1 MTDNVKA
8 AALAANLQG
17 ESKKQVDDL
26 VKSLFVHRELSN
38 LPKEVAQAKFAQ
50 YPPDQQA
57 DLVKKYGTED
67 TIDKPSRGWFGS
79 AVHYA
84 VSYNPIT
91 LLFKGAIEA
100 SDLMT
105 RTYRAIAIP
114 IVNEGE
120 IGFAWDKAND
130 KGDKVFNE
138 GRIED
143 AKSKY
148 GRDAVDIAMRIE
160 RGEDVSKIFA
170 TATPEQRKYIMLAD
184 PRNKVIPGVED
195 VEKERALFNETIGV
209 VDRAKFSPGR
219 QLANAIL
226 PEALE
231 KNGLAYGLVSGVTD
245 AAYRLFVDPLVAAS
259 KIRSLYVIGKYSLD
273 VVTKGEKVAEYFAN
287 PNASAFWNQYG
298 AALAKYTGLQRSNS
312 KGKDLV
318 EARDALKRLA
328 PEFGPEVI
336 RVFQKADIV
345 DANTAKGF
353 LLNTEEAVNL
363 LKGSVGRK
371 RVILPRLDVQ
381 RKTRIAI
388 VTGANRY
395 INLDKYAPRI
405 IDDIYGQ
412 LSDTDGIIKTLQ
424 EDSIILG
431 EKIKE
436 AKSLKNFVRFPSR
449 VIGARLDKFKS
460 KFAIAPMFKDDVFDV
475 TASDASTQVY
485 RLARLI
491 MTKNDA
497 KMISETFEA
506 VTDIGQRKEMVKGI
520 WGTIA
525 EVRGLNLTEAGQKIV
540 NQTVTKGDSKFSVA
554 NFADDFQDLGV
565 YPSDYNPFMT
575 TPSLVDIDRAAARS
589 GLINQMFGQAN
600 KGWVDKMTGYWSF
613 LTLAGPRYAIRN
625 ASEDLM
631 VHLAIGGSPWGL
643 AKNRYLSTR
652 LNTAMEGA
660 RKTKTWSDNPLGG
673 LLRILNKDEAA
684 KYEAQITAVD
694 DAIVKARDEIKL
706 KREAMK
712 VTTDPAA
719 KAAIAAEIEA
729 LKASVVGGS
738 VGQVRRIMATSLT
751 SGRVNRLRERLGMKP
766 MFEEE
771 AEILA
776 EHIIYGNLDNSV
788 SLVSEGA
795 SNFATG
801 GDFITRS
808 TIFTRTHGVRSEALV
823 INEPKAMKYGIA
835 KDGRKY
841 SPRAV
846 SNQDEAALLT
856 WLMRINYIA
865 NDKLGAIA
873 IANLSDTPE
882 GKAIAIAKIME
893 WMRDNPSF
901 RKEAQ
906 LAAKGIDERQHA
918 ELVYKRAR
926 EVFEKRG
933 TVANADKELNLD
945 LLNKIR
951 IQDDQGNYII
961 SGQLS
966 LDDVSRLDDADIPS
980 NVLGPQLV
988 PISESGNIS
997 ASLVS
1002 KGWTWLGLAN
1012 ARMSRQPM
1020 VFNEIIDIRKQ
1031 MKKSGFEQAYIAS
1044 VVSKVDQANPK
1055 KVAAATERAKRQFAE
1070 IVEERAVSQV
1080 LQYVDNP
1087 LVRTQLA
1094 FGARNFSRF
1103 YRATE
1108 DFYRRMS
1115 RVVTYN
1121 PMAIRKAALTYDGIA
1136 HNGWIQEDDQGE
1148 KYFVYPAIEP
1158 VYAAVRGLMGAVGVP
1173 AEFKTPFPVQ
1183 FGAQVKMLTPSL
1195 NQDSLIPTFSG
1206 PLAGVSVKFL
1216 TNLVDVLGAP
1226 GAADTITQYTMGKY
1240 AVDQPFV
1247 SSFLPAHINR
1257 AYQAMSTDD
1266 RDSQYASAWRK
1277 AVTYLEAAGHGLKYE
1292 EDELGNVI
1300 PPSIQAQEEYRQR
1313 IKNTVLGILGT
1324 RFIYGFFAPA
1334 SPSVQLK
1341 ADMADWIKDNGKAN
1355 FKQAW
1360 NGLLDQYPG
1369 DYDAA
1374 MAKWVELFPNQIPF
1388 TVPESEKKTVAI
1400 IRYAE
1405 EAGVFVEKN
1414 ADLFKQYPQGAAF
1427 LIPHKSGF
1435 SFDAY
1440 KTMKDMGLKYNK
1452 RVDDFLKEVQ
1462 TVADLQTYYSKKN
1475 EYEESLKTK
1484 VTDFE
1489 RSMARD
1495 EFQNWAKVFKA
1506 GHPLI
1511 QEELAEGGKKAIAR
1525 VAAIDDLRNM
1535 LNDPKVTVRGPIQKS
1550 LKEMLDIYDAYKLQR
1565 QALENV
1571 SGTRNLLGF
1580 MKDSAIVRIRELS
1593 KKNENTMSAY
1603 NTLFASLL
1611 GDTNG

>member
-1 MTDNVKA
+1 MTDNLKA
-8 AALAANLQG
+8 AALAANLKG

-38 LPKEVAQAKFAQ
+38 LPKEVATAKFSQ

-67 TIDKPSRGWFGS
+67 TVNKPSRGWLGS
-79 AVHYA
+79 AAHYA
-84 VSYNPIT
+84 VNYNPIT
-91 LLFKGAIEA
+91 LAFKGAIEA
-100 SDLMT
+100 SDAMT
-105 RTYRAIAIP
+105 RAYRAIAIP
-114 IVNEGE
+114 LSQGE

-148 GRDAVDIAMRIE
+148 GSDAVDIAMRIE

-170 TATPEQRKYIMLAD
+170 TATPQQQKYIMLAD
-184 PRNKVIPGVED
+184 PRNKTIPGVQD
-195 VEKERALFNETIGV
+195 IEKERALFNETLGV

-245 AAYRLFVDPLVAAS
+245 AAYRLFADPLVAVS
-259 KIRSLYVIGKYSLD
+259 KIRSLYVVSKYSLD
-273 VVTKGEKVAEYFAN
+273 VVTKGEKVTEYFAN
-287 PNASAFWNQYG
+287 PNASAFWDQYG
-298 AALAKYTGLQRSNS
+298 SALAKYTNLQRSNS
-312 KGKDLV
+312 KGKELV
-318 EARDALKRLA
+318 EARDTLKRLA
-328 PEFGPEVI
+328 PEFGQEVI

-353 LLNTEEAVNL
+353 LLNTEEAANL
-363 LKGSVGRK
+363 MKGAIGRK
-371 RVILPRLDVQ
+371 RVILPRLDAA

-388 VTGANRY
+388 VTGADRF
-395 INLDKYAPRI
+395 INIDKYAPRI
-405 IDDIYGQ
+405 MDDLYGQ
-412 LSDTDGIIKTLQ
+412 LSDTDGIRRTLT
-424 EDSIILG
+424 EDSAIVG
-431 EKIKE
+431 EKIKQS
-436 AKSLKNFVRFPSR
+436 KDLKEFVRLPSR
-449 VIGARLDKFKS
+449 AIGVRLDKFKA
-460 KFAIAPMFKDDVFDV
+460 KFNIAPMFKDDVFDV

-485 RLARLI
+485 RLARLV
-491 MTKNDA
+491 MTKNDS
-497 KMISETFEA
+497 KMIAETFEA
-506 VTDIGQRKEMVKGI
+506 ATDIGQRKEMVKGI

-525 EVRGLNLTEAGQKIV
+525 EARGLNLTEAGQKIV

-600 KGWVDKMTGYWSF
+600 KQWVDNMTGYWSF

-643 AKNRYLSTR
+643 AKSRYLSTR
-652 LNTAMEGA
+652 VNTAMEGA
-660 RKTKTWSDNPLGG
+660 RKTKTWNDNPLGG
-673 LLRILNKDEAA
+673 LLRILNKNEAA

-719 KAAIAAEIEA
+719 KAAIATEIET

-751 SGRVNRLRERLGMKP
+751 SGRVNRLRERMGMKP
-766 MFEEE
+766 MFEDE

-776 EHIIYGNLDNSV
+776 EHLIYGNLDNSV

-808 TIFTRTHGVRSEALV
+808 TVFTRTHGVRSEALT
-823 INEPKAMKYGIA
+823 INEPKAVKYGIA
-835 KDGRKY
+835 KDGRNY
-841 SPRAV
+841 EPR
-846 SNQDEAALLT
+846 SLGNQDEAALLT

-865 NDKLGAIA
+865 NDRLGAVA
-873 IANLSDTPE
+873 IANLDNKE
-882 GKAIAIAKIME
+882 LAIQKIME
-893 WMRDNPSF
+893 WMQANPSF

-906 LAAKGIDERQHA
+906 LAAKGVDERQHA
-918 ELVYKRAR
+918 ELVYARAK

-933 TVANADKELNLD
+933 NAANPDKEINLD

-951 IQDDQGNYII
+951 IQNDQGDYII

-980 NVLGPQLV
+980 YVLGPQLV

-997 ASLVS
+997 ASVVS

-1020 VFNEIIDIRKQ
+1020 VFNEIISIRKQ
-1031 MKKSGFEQAYIAS
+1031 MKKSGFEEAYITS
-1044 VVSKVDQANPK
+1044 VVSKVDQTDPK
-1055 KVAAATERAKRQFAE
+1055 KIAAATERAKRQFAE

-1148 KYFVYPAIEP
+1148 KYFVYPGIEP
-1158 VYAAVRGLMGAVGVP
+1158 IYAAVRGAMTAVGIP
-1173 AEFKTPFPVQ
+1173 ADFKTPFPVQ

-1206 PLAGVSVKFL
+1206 PLAGVSMKVIS
-1216 TNLVDVLGAP
+1216 NLVDVAGAP

-1240 AVDQPFV
+1240 AVDRSFV

-1257 AYQAMSTDD
+1257 LYETMSTDE

-1277 AVTYLEAAGHGLKYE
+1277 AVTYLEAGGHGLKYT

-1300 PPSIQAQEEYRQR
+1300 PPSIQEQEEYRQR

-1324 RFIYGFFAPA
+1324 RFVYGFFAPA

-1374 MAKWVELFPNQIPF
+1374 MAKWVQLFPNQIPF

-1405 EAGVFVEKN
+1405 EAGTFVDEN
-1414 ADLFKQYPQGAAF
+1414 QDLFKKYPQGAAF

-1475 EYEESLKTK
+1475 EYEASLTTK

-1495 EFQNWAKVFKA
+1495 EFQSWAKVFKA
-1506 GHPLI
+1506 GHPLV
-1511 QEELAEGGKKAIAR
+1511 QEELAEGGKKAVAR
-1525 VAAIDDLRNM
+1525 IAAIDDLRNM
-1535 LNDPKVTVRGPIQKS
+1535 INDPKVTVRGPTQKS
-1550 LKEMLDIYDAYKLQR
+1550 LKEMLDVYDSYKMQR

-1571 SGTRNLLGF
+1571 SGTTNLVAF
-1580 MKDSAIVRIRELS
+1580 MKDSAIVKIRELS

>member
-1 MTDNVKA
+1 MADNVKA

-38 LPKEVAQAKFAQ
+38 LPKEVAEAKFAKLPQ
-50 YPPDQQA
+50 DQQA

-67 TIDKPSRGWFGS
+67 IVNKPSRGWFGD
-79 AVHYA
+79 AKHYA
-84 VSYNPIT
+84 ISYNPIT

-105 RTYRAIAIP
+105 RAYRAVAIP
-114 IVNEGE
+114 IVNEGQ

-148 GRDAVDIAMRIE
+148 GQDAVDIAMRIK

-170 TATPEQRKYIMLAD
+170 TATPEQQKYIMLSD
-184 PRNKVIPGVED
+184 PRNTTIPGVPD
-195 VEKERALFNETIGV
+195 IEKARDLFNETLGA

-219 QLANAIL
+219 QIANAIL

-231 KNGLAYGLVSGVTD
+231 KNGLAYGLTSGVVD
-245 AAYRLFVDPLVAAS
+245 AAYRLFADPLVFAS
-259 KIRSLYVIGKYSLD
+259 KLRSLYVIGKYSLD
-273 VVTKGEKVAEYFAN
+273 VVAKGEKVAEYFAK
-287 PNASAFWNQYG
+287 PAATAFWDQYG

-312 KGKDLV
+312 TGKELV
-318 EARDALKRLA
+318 QARDDLKRLA
-328 PEFGPEVI
+328 PEFGQEVI

-363 LKGSVGRK
+363 LKGSIGRK
-371 RVILPRLDVQ
+371 RVILPRLDAA

-388 VTGANRY
+388 VTGADRF
-395 INLDKYAPRI
+395 INIDKFAPRI
-405 IDDIYGQ
+405 MDDLYGQ
-412 LSDTDGIIKTLQ
+412 LSDTDGIRKTLT
-424 EDSIILG
+424 EDATLLG
-431 EKIKE
+431 EKIKASKDIKE
-436 AKSLKNFVRFPSR
+436 FIRLPSR
-449 VIGARLDKFKS
+449 AIGTRLDKFKS

-475 TASDASTQVY
+475 TAADASTQVF

-506 VTDIGQRKEMVKGI
+506 ATDIGQRKEMVKGI

-525 EVRGLNLTEAGQKIV
+525 EARGLNLTEAGQKIV
-540 NQTVTKGDSKFSVA
+540 RQTVTKGDSKFSVA

-575 TPSLVDIDRAAARS
+575 TPSLVDIDRAATRS
-589 GLINQMFGQAN
+589 GLITWMFGQAN
-600 KGWVDKMTGYWSF
+600 KSWVDTMTGYWSF

-643 AKNRYLSTR
+643 AKNRFLSTR

-660 RKTKTWSDNPLGG
+660 RKTGTWNDNPLGG

-694 DAIVKARDEIKL
+694 DVIVKARDEIKL
-706 KREAMK
+706 KKEAMK
-712 VTTDPAA
+712 ITTDPAA
-719 KAAIAAEIEA
+719 KAAIAAEIET

-751 SGRVNRLRERLGMKP
+751 SGRVNRLRARMGMKP
-766 MFEEE
+766 MFEDE

-776 EHIIYGNLDNSV
+776 EHLIYGNLDNSL

-823 INEPKAMKYGIA
+823 ISEPKAAKYGIA
-835 KDGRKY
+835 REGRNY
-841 SPRAV
+841 ELRAI

-865 NDKLGAIA
+865 NDRLGAIA
-873 IANLSDTPE
+873 IANLDDKE
-882 GKAIAIAKIME
+882 LAIAKIME
-893 WMRDNPSF
+893 WMQSNPAF

-918 ELVYKRAR
+918 ELAYNRAK

-933 TVANADKELNLD
+933 TAAGGDKEINLD

-951 IQDDQGNYII
+951 IQNDQGDYII

-966 LDDVSRLDDADIPS
+966 LDDVSRLDNADIPI

-988 PISESGNIS
+988 PISESGNIA
-997 ASLVS
+997 ASLVT

-1031 MKKSGFEQAYIAS
+1031 MKKSGFEEAYIAS
-1044 VVSKVDQANPK
+1044 VVSKVDQADPK
-1055 KVAAATERAKRQFAE
+1055 KIAIATERAKRQFAE

-1121 PMAIRKAALTYDGIA
+1121 PMAIRKAALTYDGIS
-1136 HNGWIQEDDQGE
+1136 HNGFIQEDDQGE

-1158 VYAAVRGLMGAVGVP
+1158 IYAAVRGAMVAVGIP

-1206 PLAGVSVKFL
+1206 PLAGISVKVL
-1216 TNLVDVLGAP
+1216 TNLVDVFGAP
-1226 GAADTITQYTMGKY
+1226 GAADNITQFTMGKY
-1240 AVDQPFV
+1240 AVDRPFL

-1257 AYQAMSTDD
+1257 AYEMMSTDD

-1277 AVTYLEAAGHGLKYE
+1277 AVTYLEAGGHGLKYE
-1292 EDELGNVI
+1292 EDEFGNVI
-1300 PPSIQAQEEYRQR
+1300 PPSIQDQEEYRQR

-1324 RFIYGFFAPA
+1324 RFVYGFFAPA
-1334 SPSVQLK
+1334 SPTVQLK
-1341 ADMADWIKDNGKAN
+1341 ADMAGWIKDNGKAN

-1374 MAKWVELFPNQIPF
+1374 MAKWVQLFPNQIPF
-1388 TVPESEKKTVAI
+1388 TVPESEKKTVAVI
-1400 IRYAE
+1400 KYAE
-1405 EAGVFVEKN
+1405 EAGTFVEEN
-1414 ADLFKQYPQGAAF
+1414 ADLFKRYPQGAAF

-1462 TVADLQTYYSKKN
+1462 TAADLQTYYSKKN
-1475 EYEESLKTK
+1475 EYEVSLTTK

-1495 EFQNWAKVFKA
+1495 EFQSWAKVFKA
-1506 GHPLI
+1506 GRPLL

-1525 VAAIDDLRNM
+1525 ITAIDDLRKM
-1535 LNDPKVTVRGPIQKS
+1535 INDKTVKVRGPVQQS
-1550 LKEMLDIYDAYKLQR
+1550 LKEMLDIYDSYKLQR

-1571 SGTRNLLGF
+1571 SGTTNLVAF

>member
-1 MTDNVKA
+1 MTDNLKA

-17 ESKKQVDDL
+17 QSKKQVDDL
-26 VKSLFVHRELSN
+26 VKSLFAHRELSN
-38 LPKEVAQAKFAQ
+38 LPKEVAAAQFAKKPA
-50 YPPDQQA
+50 DQQE
-57 DLVKKYGTED
+57 DMINKFGTQDSTE
-67 TIDKPSRGWFGS
+67 KPSRGWFGS

-84 VSYNPIT
+84 TSYNPIT
-91 LLFKGAIEA
+91 LAFKGAIEL
-100 SDLMT
+100 SDLAT
-105 RTYRAIAIP
+105 RTYRAVAIP
-114 IVNEGE
+114 LSEGE
-120 IGFAWDKAND
+120 VGFAWDKAND
-130 KGDKVFNE
+130 KGDKIFNE
-138 GRIED
+138 GRID
-143 AKSKY
+143 KAKAQY
-148 GRDAVDIAMRIE
+148 GLAAVDIAMRIKG
-160 RGEDVSKIFA
+160 GEDVSKIFA
-170 TATPEQRKYIMLAD
+170 TATPEQQKYIMLSD
-184 PRNKVIPGVED
+184 PRNTVIPGVQNI
-195 VEKERALFNETIGV
+195 EKERDLFNETLGV

-231 KNGLAYGLVSGVTD
+231 KNGLAYGLVSGTAD
-245 AAYRLFVDPLVAAS
+245 AAFRLTADPLVVAS
-259 KIRSLYVIGKYSLD
+259 KLRSLYVVSKYSLD
-273 VVTKGEKVAEYFAN
+273 VITEGKKVTEYFAN
-287 PNASAFWNQYG
+287 PNATAFWNQYG
-298 AALAKYTGLQRSNS
+298 TALAKYTGLQKSNS

-318 EARDALKRLA
+318 EARDALKTLA
-328 PEFGPEVI
+328 PEFGQEVI
-336 RVFQKADIV
+336 RVFQKAEIV
-345 DANTAKGF
+345 DANTAKAF

-371 RVILPRLDVQ
+371 RIILPRLDAA

-388 VTGANRY
+388 VTGADRF
-395 INLDKYAPRI
+395 INIDKFAPRI
-405 IDDIYGQ
+405 IDDLYGQ
-412 LSDTDGIIKTLQ
+412 LSDTDGIRKTLQ
-424 EDSIILG
+424 EDATILG
-431 EKIKE
+431 EKIKQSKDIKE
-436 AKSLKNFVRFPSR
+436 FVRFPSR
-449 VIGARLDKFKS
+449 AIGARLDKFKS
-460 KFAIAPMFKDDVFDV
+460 KFNIAPMFKDDVFDV
-475 TASDASTQVY
+475 TAADASTQVY
-485 RLARLI
+485 RLARLV
-491 MTKNDA
+491 MTKYDA
-497 KMISETFEA
+497 RMISETFEA
-506 VTDIGQRKEMVKGI
+506 ADDIGQRKEMVKGI

-525 EVRGLNLTEAGQKIV
+525 EARGLNLTEAGQKIV
-540 NQTVTKGDSKFSVA
+540 NQTVTKGDAKFSVA
-554 NFADDFQDLGV
+554 NFADDFQDLGAL
-565 YPSDYNPFMT
+565 PSDYNPFMT

-589 GLINQMFGQAN
+589 GLINKMFGQAN
-600 KGWVDKMTGYWSF
+600 KQWVDNMTGYWSF

-631 VHLAIGGSPWGL
+631 VHLAVGGSPWGL
-643 AKNRYLSTR
+643 AKSRYLSTR
-652 LNTAMEGA
+652 VNTALEGA
-660 RKTKTWSDNPLGG
+660 RKTSTWSDNPLGG
-673 LLRILNKDEAA
+673 LLRILNKKEAS
-684 KYEAQITAVD
+684 KFESQITAVD

-712 VTTDPAA
+712 IATDPAA
-719 KAAIAAEIEA
+719 KASIAAEIET
-729 LKASVVGGS
+729 LKASIVGGS

-751 SGRVNRLRERLGMKP
+751 SGRVNRLRERMGMRP
-766 MFEEE
+766 MFEDE

-776 EHIIYGNLDNSV
+776 EHIIYGNLDNSM

-823 INEPKAMKYGIA
+823 INEPKAAKYGIA
-835 KDGRKY
+835 KEGRNY
-841 SPRAV
+841 EARSLG
-846 SNQDEAALLT
+846 NQDEAALLT

-865 NDKLGAIA
+865 NDRLGAVA
-873 IANLSDTPE
+873 IANLDNKE
-882 GKAIAIAKIME
+882 LAIAKIIE
-893 WMRDNPSF
+893 WMQNNPSF

-918 ELVYKRAR
+918 EIVYNRAK

-933 TVANADKELNLD
+933 TAAGGDKEINLD
-945 LLNKIR
+945 LLNKVR
-951 IQDDQGNYII
+951 TQNDQGDNII

-966 LDDVSRLDDADIPS
+966 LDDVSKLDDADIPAY
-980 NVLGPQLV
+980 VLGPQLV

-1012 ARMSRQPM
+1012 SRMSRQPM
-1020 VFNEIIDIRKQ
+1020 VFNEIISIRKQ
-1031 MKKSGFEQAYIAS
+1031 MKKSGFEDAYIKS
-1044 VVSKVDQANPK
+1044 VVSKVDQDNPK
-1055 KVAAATERAKRQFAE
+1055 KIATATERAKRQLAE
-1070 IVEERAVSQV
+1070 IVEERAVSQT

-1148 KYFVYPAIEP
+1148 KYFVYPGIEP
-1158 VYAAVRGLMGAVGVP
+1158 IYAAVRGAMTAVGIP
-1173 AEFKTPFPVQ
+1173 ADFKTPFPVQ

-1206 PLAGVSVKFL
+1206 PLAGISMKVIS
-1216 TNLVDVLGAP
+1216 NLVDVAGAP
-1226 GAADTITQYTMGKY
+1226 GAADTITQLSMGKY
-1240 AVDQPFV
+1240 AVDRSFV
-1247 SSFLPAHINR
+1247 SAFLPAHINR
-1257 AYQAMSTDD
+1257 LYETMSTDE

-1277 AVTYLEAAGHGLKYE
+1277 AVTYLEAGGHGLKEKY
-1292 EDELGNVI
+1292 DETGNLI
-1300 PPSIQAQEEYRQR
+1300 PPSIQEQEEYRQR

-1324 RFIYGFFAPA
+1324 RFVYGFFAPA

-1341 ADMADWIKDNGKAN
+1341 ADMASWIKDNGKAN

-1374 MAKWVELFPNQIPF
+1374 MAKWVQLFPNQIPF
-1388 TVPESEKKTVAI
+1388 TIPESEKKTVAVI
-1400 IRYAE
+1400 KYAE
-1405 EAGVFVEKN
+1405 ESGTFVEEN
-1414 ADLFKQYPQGAAF
+1414 ADLFKRYPQGAAF

-1452 RVDDFLKEVQ
+1452 RVDDYLKEVQ
-1462 TVADLQTYYSKKN
+1462 TAADLQTYYSKKN
-1475 EYEESLKTK
+1475 EYEVSLTTK

-1495 EFQNWAKVFKA
+1495 EFQSWAKVFKA
-1506 GHPLI
+1506 GRPLV

-1525 VAAIDDLRNM
+1525 IAAIDDLRKM
-1535 LNDPKVTVRGPIQKS
+1535 LNDKTVTVRGPVQKT
-1550 LKEMLDIYDAYKLQR
+1550 LKEMLDVYDSYKMQR

-1571 SGTRNLLGF
+1571 SGTTNLVGF
-1580 MKDSAIVRIRELS
+1580 MKDSAIVKIRELS

-1611 GDTNG
+1611 GDPNG

>member
-1 MTDNVKA
+1 
-8 AALAANLQG
+8 
-17 ESKKQVDDL
+17 
-26 VKSLFVHRELSN
+26 LSN

-57 DLVKKYGTED
+57 DLVKKYGTQDNVE
-67 TIDKPSRGWFGS
+67 KPSRGWLGS
-79 AVHYA
+79 AAHYA
-84 VSYNPIT
+84 VNYNPVT

-105 RTYRAIAIP
+105 RAYRAVAIP
-114 IVNEGE
+114 LVNEGQ

-143 AKSKY
+143 AKAKY
-148 GRDAVDIAMRIE
+148 GIDAVDIAMRIK

-170 TATPEQRKYIMLAD
+170 TATPEQQKYIMLAD
-184 PRNKVIPGVED
+184 PRNKTVPGVQD
-195 VEKERALFNETIGV
+195 IEKERGLFNETLGV

-231 KNGLAYGLVSGVTD
+231 KNGLAYGLTSGVVD
-245 AAYRLFVDPLVAAS
+245 AAYRLFADPLVAAS

-273 VVTKGEKVAEYFAN
+273 VVAKGEKVVDYFAK
-287 PNASAFWNQYG
+287 PSATEFWDQYG
-298 AALAKYTGLQRSNS
+298 SALARYTNLQRSNS
-312 KGKDLV
+312 KGKELV
-318 EARDALKRLA
+318 EARDTLKRLA
-328 PEFGPEVI
+328 PEFGQEVI

-363 LKGSVGRK
+363 MKGAIGRK
-371 RVILPRLDVQ
+371 RVILPRLDAA

-388 VTGANRY
+388 VTGADRY
-395 INLDKYAPRI
+395 INIDKFAPRI
-405 IDDIYGQ
+405 MDDLYGQ
-412 LSDTDGIIKTLQ
+412 LSDTDGIRRTLT
-424 EDSIILG
+424 EDSAIIG
-431 EKIKE
+431 EKIKQ
-436 AKSLKNFVRFPSR
+436 SRDLKEFVRLPSR
-449 VIGARLDKFKS
+449 AIGARLDKFKA
-460 KFAIAPMFKDDVFDV
+460 KFNIAPMFKDDVFDV

-485 RLARLI
+485 RLARLV
-491 MTKNDA
+491 MTKNDS

-506 VTDIGQRKEMVKGI
+506 ATDIGQRKEMVKGI

-525 EVRGLNLTEAGQKIV
+525 EARGLNLTEAGQKIV
-540 NQTVTKGDSKFSVA
+540 NQTVTKGDAKFSVA

-600 KGWVDKMTGYWSF
+600 KSWVDNMTGYWSF
-613 LTLAGPRYAIRN
+613 LTLAGPRYALRN

-660 RKTKTWSDNPLGG
+660 RKTKTWNDNPLGG
-673 LLRILNKDEAA
+673 LLRILNKKEAA
-684 KYEAQITAVD
+684 KYESQITAVD
-694 DAIVKARDEIKL
+694 DVIIKARDEIKL

-719 KAAIAAEIEA
+719 KAAIAAEIET

-751 SGRVNRLRERLGMKP
+751 SGRVNRLRERMGMKP
-766 MFEEE
+766 MFEDE

-776 EHIIYGNLDNSV
+776 EHLIYGNLDNSL

-823 INEPKAMKYGIA
+823 INEPKAAKYGIA

-841 SPRAV
+841 EARSLGT
-846 SNQDEAALLT
+846 QDEAALLT

-865 NDKLGAIA
+865 NDKLGAVA
-873 IANLSDTPE
+873 VANLDNKE
-882 GKAIAIAKIME
+882 LAIAKIMQ
-893 WMRDNPSF
+893 WMQDNPGF

-906 LAAKGIDERQHA
+906 LAAKGQDERQHA
-918 ELVYKRAR
+918 ELAYKRAK

-933 TVANADKELNLD
+933 TTPGGEKEINLD

-951 IQDDQGNYII
+951 TQNDQGDNII

-966 LDDVSRLDDADIPS
+966 LDDVSRLDDADIPAY
-980 NVLGPQLV
+980 VLGPQLV
-988 PISESGNIS
+988 PLSESGNVT

-1020 VFNEIIDIRKQ
+1020 VFNEIISIRKQ
-1031 MKKSGFEQAYIAS
+1031 MKKSGFEEAYINS
-1044 VVSKVDQANPK
+1044 VVSKVDQTNPK
-1055 KVAAATERAKRQFAE
+1055 KIAAATERAKRQFAE

-1115 RVVTYN
+1115 RVVKYN

-1148 KYFVYPAIEP
+1148 KYFVYPGIEP
-1158 VYAAVRGLMGAVGVP
+1158 IYAAVRGAMTAVGIP
-1173 AEFKTPFPVQ
+1173 ADFKTPFPVQ

-1195 NQDSLIPTFSG
+1195 NQDTLIPTFSG
-1206 PLAGVSVKFL
+1206 PLAGVSMKVIS
-1216 TNLVDVLGAP
+1216 NLVDVAGAP

-1240 AVDQPFV
+1240 AVDRSFV
-1247 SSFLPAHINR
+1247 SAFLPAHINR
-1257 AYQAMSTDD
+1257 LYETMSTDE

-1277 AVTYLEAAGHGLKYE
+1277 AVTYLEAGGHGLKYA
-1292 EDELGNVI
+1292 EDEFGNVI
-1300 PPSIQAQEEYRQR
+1300 PPSIQEQEEYRQR

-1324 RFIYGFFAPA
+1324 RFVYGFFAPA
-1334 SPSVQLK
+1334 SPSIQLK

-1374 MAKWVELFPNQIPF
+1374 MAKWVQLFPNQIPF

-1405 EAGVFVEKN
+1405 ESGAFVEEN
-1414 ADLFKQYPQGAAF
+1414 ADLFKKYPQGAAF

-1475 EYEESLKTK
+1475 EYEASLTTK

-1495 EFQNWAKVFKA
+1495 EFQSWAKVFKA
-1506 GHPLI
+1506 GRPLV
-1511 QEELAEGGKKAIAR
+1511 QEELAEGGKKAVAR
-1525 VAAIDDLRNM
+1525 IAAIDDLRNM
-1535 LNDPKVTVRGPIQKS
+1535 INDPKVTVRGPTQKS
-1550 LKEMLDIYDAYKLQR
+1550 LKEMLDVYDSYKMQK

-1571 SGTRNLLGF
+1571 SGTTNLVAF
-1580 MKDSAIVRIRELS
+1580 MKDSAIVKIRELS

>member
-1 MTDNVKA
+1 MTDNLKA

-17 ESKKQVDDL
+17 ESKKQVDNL

-57 DLVKKYGTED
+57 DLVKKYGTQDNVE
-67 TIDKPSRGWFGS
+67 KPSRGWLGS
-79 AVHYA
+79 AAHYA
-84 VSYNPIT
+84 VNYNPVT

-105 RTYRAIAIP
+105 RAYRAVAIP
-114 IVNEGE
+114 IVNEGQ

-143 AKSKY
+143 AKAKY
-148 GRDAVDIAMRIE
+148 GIDAVDIAMRIK

-170 TATPEQRKYIMLAD
+170 TATPEQQKYIMLAD
-184 PRNKVIPGVED
+184 PRNKTVPGVKD
-195 VEKERALFNETIGV
+195 IEKERGLFNETLGV

-231 KNGLAYGLVSGVTD
+231 KNGLAYGLTSGVVD
-245 AAYRLFVDPLVAAS
+245 AAYRLFADPLVAAS

-273 VVTKGEKVAEYFAN
+273 VVAKGEKVVDYFAK
-287 PNASAFWNQYG
+287 PSATAFWDQYG
-298 AALAKYTGLQRSNS
+298 SALARYTNLQRSNS
-312 KGKDLV
+312 KGKELV
-318 EARDALKRLA
+318 EARDTLKRLA
-328 PEFGPEVI
+328 PEFGQEVI

-363 LKGSVGRK
+363 MKGAIGRK
-371 RVILPRLDVQ
+371 RVILPRLDAA

-388 VTGANRY
+388 VTGADRY
-395 INLDKYAPRI
+395 INIDKFAPRI
-405 IDDIYGQ
+405 IDDLYGQ
-412 LSDTDGIIKTLQ
+412 LSDTDGIRRTLT
-424 EDSIILG
+424 EDSAIIG
-431 EKIKE
+431 EKIKQ
-436 AKSLKNFVRFPSR
+436 SRDLKEFVRLPSR
-449 VIGARLDKFKS
+449 AIGARLDKFKA
-460 KFAIAPMFKDDVFDV
+460 KFNIAPMFKDDVFDV

-485 RLARLI
+485 RLARLV
-491 MTKNDA
+491 MTKNDS

-506 VTDIGQRKEMVKGI
+506 ATDIGQRKEMVKGI

-525 EVRGLNLTEAGQKIV
+525 EARGLNLTEAGQKIV
-540 NQTVTKGDSKFSVA
+540 NQTVTKGDAKFSVA

-600 KGWVDKMTGYWSF
+600 KSWVDNMTGYWSF
-613 LTLAGPRYAIRN
+613 LTLAGPRYALRN

-673 LLRILNKDEAA
+673 LLRILNKKEAA

-694 DAIVKARDEIKL
+694 DAIIKARDEIKL

-719 KAAIAAEIEA
+719 KAAIAAEIET

-751 SGRVNRLRERLGMKP
+751 SGRVNRLRERMGMKP
-766 MFEEE
+766 MFEDE

-776 EHIIYGNLDNSV
+776 EHLIYGNLDNSL

-823 INEPKAMKYGIA
+823 INEPKAAKYGIA

-841 SPRAV
+841 EARSLGT
-846 SNQDEAALLT
+846 QDEAALLT

-865 NDKLGAIA
+865 NDKLGAVA
-873 IANLSDTPE
+873 VANLDNKE
-882 GKAIAIAKIME
+882 LAIAKIMQ
-893 WMRDNPSF
+893 WMQDNPGF

-906 LAAKGIDERQHA
+906 LAAKGQDERQHA
-918 ELVYKRAR
+918 ELAYKRAK

-933 TVANADKELNLD
+933 TTPGGEKEINLD

-951 IQDDQGNYII
+951 TQNDQGDNII

-980 NVLGPQLV
+980 YVLGPQLV
-988 PISESGNIS
+988 PLSESGNVT

-1020 VFNEIIDIRKQ
+1020 VFNEIISIRKQ
-1031 MKKSGFEQAYIAS
+1031 MKKSGFEEAYINS
-1044 VVSKVDQANPK
+1044 VVSKVDQTSPK
-1055 KVAAATERAKRQFAE
+1055 KIAAATERAKRQFAE

-1115 RVVTYN
+1115 RVVKYN

-1148 KYFVYPAIEP
+1148 KYFVYPGIEP
-1158 VYAAVRGLMGAVGVP
+1158 IYAAVRGAMIAVGIP
-1173 AEFKTPFPVQ
+1173 ADFKTPFPVQ

-1195 NQDSLIPTFSG
+1195 NQDTLIPTFSG
-1206 PLAGVSVKFL
+1206 PLAGVSMKVIS
-1216 TNLVDVLGAP
+1216 NLVDVAGAP

-1240 AVDQPFV
+1240 AVDRSFV
-1247 SSFLPAHINR
+1247 SAFLPAHINR
-1257 AYQAMSTDD
+1257 LYETMSTDE

-1277 AVTYLEAAGHGLKYE
+1277 AVTYLEAGGHGLKYT
-1292 EDELGNVI
+1292 EDEFGNVI
-1300 PPSIQAQEEYRQR
+1300 PPSIQEQEEYRQR

-1324 RFIYGFFAPA
+1324 RFVYGFFAPA

-1374 MAKWVELFPNQIPF
+1374 MAKWVQLFPNQIPF

-1405 EAGVFVEKN
+1405 ESGAFVEEN
-1414 ADLFKQYPQGAAF
+1414 ADLFKKYPQGAAF

-1475 EYEESLKTK
+1475 EYEASLTTK

-1495 EFQNWAKVFKA
+1495 EFQSWAKVFKA
-1506 GHPLI
+1506 GRPLV
-1511 QEELAEGGKKAIAR
+1511 QEELAEGGKKAVAR
-1525 VAAIDDLRNM
+1525 IAAIDDLRNM
-1535 LNDPKVTVRGPIQKS
+1535 INDPKVTVRGPTQKS
-1550 LKEMLDIYDAYKLQR
+1550 LKEMLDVYDSYKMQK

-1571 SGTRNLLGF
+1571 SGTTNLVAF
-1580 MKDSAIVRIRELS
+1580 MKDSAIVKIRELS

>member
-1 MTDNVKA
+1 MTDNLKA

-17 ESKKQVDDL
+17 QSKKQVDDL
-26 VKSLFVHRELSN
+26 VKSLFAHRELSN
-38 LPKEVAQAKFAQ
+38 LPKEVAAAQFAKKPA
-50 YPPDQQA
+50 DQQE
-57 DLVKKYGTED
+57 DMINKFGTQDPTE
-67 TIDKPSRGWFGS
+67 KPSRGWFGS

-84 VSYNPIT
+84 TSYNPIT
-91 LLFKGAIEA
+91 LAFKGAIEL
-100 SDLMT
+100 SDLAT
-105 RTYRAIAIP
+105 RTYRAVAIP
-114 IVNEGE
+114 LSEGE
-120 IGFAWDKAND
+120 VGFAWDKAND
-130 KGDKVFNE
+130 KGDKIFNE
-138 GRIED
+138 GRIEK

-148 GRDAVDIAMRIE
+148 GLAAVDIAMRIKG
-160 RGEDVSKIFA
+160 GEDVSKIFA
-170 TATPEQRKYIMLAD
+170 TATPEQQKYIMLSD
-184 PRNKVIPGVED
+184 PRNKVIPGVQNI
-195 VEKERALFNETIGV
+195 EKERELFNDTLSE

-231 KNGLAYGLVSGVTD
+231 KNGLAYGLVSGTTD
-245 AAYRLFVDPLVAAS
+245 AAFRLTADPLVVAS
-259 KIRSLYVIGKYSLD
+259 KLRSLYVVRKYSLD
-273 VVTKGEKVAEYFAN
+273 VITEGKKVTEYFAN
-287 PNASAFWNQYG
+287 PNATAFWDQYG
-298 AALAKYTGLQRSNS
+298 TALAKYTGLQKSNS

-318 EARDALKRLA
+318 EARDTLKRLA
-328 PEFGPEVI
+328 PEFGQEVI
-336 RVFQKADIV
+336 RVFQKAEIV
-345 DANTAKGF
+345 DANTAKAF
-353 LLNTEEAVNL
+353 LLNTEEAVGL

-371 RVILPRLDVQ
+371 RIILPRLDAQ

-388 VTGANRY
+388 VTGADRFFNM
-395 INLDKYAPRI
+395 DKLAPRI
-405 IDDIYGQ
+405 MDDLYGQ
-412 LSDTDGIIKTLQ
+412 LSDTDGIRKTLT
-424 EDSIILG
+424 EDATILG
-431 EKIKE
+431 EKVKQSKDIKE
-436 AKSLKNFVRFPSR
+436 FVRFPSR
-449 VIGARLDKFKS
+449 AIGARLDKFKA
-460 KFAIAPMFKDDVFDV
+460 KFNIAPMFKDDVFDV

-485 RLARLI
+485 RLARLV
-491 MTKNDA
+491 MTKYDA

-506 VTDIGQRKEMVKGI
+506 ATDIGQRKEMVKGI

-525 EVRGLNLTEAGQKIV
+525 EARGLNLTEAGQKIV

-600 KGWVDKMTGYWSF
+600 KQWVDNMTGYWSF

-643 AKNRYLSTR
+643 AKSRYLSTR
-652 LNTAMEGA
+652 VNTALEGA
-660 RKTKTWSDNPLGG
+660 RKTGTWSDNPLGG
-673 LLRILNKDEAA
+673 LLRILNKNEAA
-684 KYEAQITAVD
+684 KFESQIKAVD

-712 VTTDPAA
+712 ITTDPAA
-719 KAAIAAEIEA
+719 KASIAAEIET
-729 LKASVVGGS
+729 LKASVVGGA
-738 VGQVRRIMATSLT
+738 VGQTRRIMATSLT
-751 SGRVNRLRERLGMKP
+751 SGRVNRLRERMGMKP
-766 MFEEE
+766 MFEDE

-776 EHIIYGNLDNSV
+776 EHIIYGNLDNSM

-823 INEPKAMKYGIA
+823 INEPKAAKYGIA

-841 SPRAV
+841 EPRAV

-865 NDKLGAIA
+865 NDRLGAIA
-873 IANLSDTPE
+873 IANLDNKE
-882 GKAIAIAKIME
+882 LAIAKIME
-893 WMRDNPSF
+893 WMQNNPSF

-906 LAAKGIDERQHA
+906 LAAKGFDERQHA
-918 ELVYKRAR
+918 ELAYKRAK

-933 TVANADKELNLD
+933 ITAGGDKEINLD
-945 LLNKIR
+945 LLNKVR
-951 IQDDQGNYII
+951 TQNDQGDNVI

-966 LDDVSRLDDADIPS
+966 LDDVSKLDDADIPS

-997 ASLVS
+997 ASVVS

-1020 VFNEIIDIRKQ
+1020 VFNEIISIRKQ
-1031 MKKSGFEQAYIAS
+1031 MKKSGFEDAYIKS
-1044 VVSKVDQANPK
+1044 VVSKVDQDNPK
-1055 KVAAATERAKRQFAE
+1055 KIATATERAKRQLAE
-1070 IVEERAVSQV
+1070 IVEERAVSQT

-1115 RVVTYN
+1115 RVVIYN

-1148 KYFVYPAIEP
+1148 KYFVYPGIEP
-1158 VYAAVRGLMGAVGVP
+1158 IYAAVRGAMIAVGIP
-1173 AEFKTPFPVQ
+1173 ADFKTPFPVQ

-1206 PLAGVSVKFL
+1206 PLAGVSMKVIS
-1216 TNLVDVLGAP
+1216 NLVDVAGAP
-1226 GAADTITQYTMGKY
+1226 GAADTITQFTMGKY
-1240 AVDQPFV
+1240 AVDRSFV
-1247 SSFLPAHINR
+1247 SAFLPAHINR
-1257 AYQAMSTDD
+1257 LYETMSTDD

-1277 AVTYLEAAGHGLKYE
+1277 AVTYLEAGGHGLKQNY
-1292 EDELGNVI
+1292 DETGNLI
-1300 PPSIQAQEEYRQR
+1300 PPSIQEQEEYRQR
-1313 IKNTVLGILGT
+1313 VKNTVLGILGT

-1341 ADMADWIKDNGKAN
+1341 ADMASWIKDNGKAN

-1374 MAKWVELFPNQIPF
+1374 MTKWVQLFPNQIPF
-1388 TVPESEKKTVAI
+1388 TIPESEKKTVAVI
-1400 IRYAE
+1400 KYAE
-1405 EAGVFVEKN
+1405 ESGTFVEEN
-1414 ADLFKQYPQGAAF
+1414 ADLFKRYPQGAAF

-1452 RVDDFLKEVQ
+1452 RVDDYLKEVQ
-1462 TVADLQTYYSKKN
+1462 TAADLQTYYSKKN
-1475 EYEESLKTK
+1475 EYEVSLTTK

-1495 EFQNWAKVFKA
+1495 EFQSWAKVFKA
-1506 GHPLI
+1506 GRPLV
-1511 QEELAEGGKKAIAR
+1511 QEELAEGGKKAVAR
-1525 VAAIDDLRNM
+1525 IAAIDDLRKM
-1535 LNDPKVTVRGPIQKS
+1535 LNDKTVTTRSSVQSS
-1550 LKEMLDIYDAYKLQR
+1550 LKEMLDTYDSYKMQR
-1565 QALENV
+1565 TALDNV
-1571 SGTRNLLGF
+1571 PGTTNLVAF
-1580 MKDSAIVRIRELS
+1580 MKDSAIVKIRELS

-1611 GDTNG
+1611 GDPNG

>member
-1 MTDNVKA
+1 MTDNLKA

-17 ESKKQVDDL
+17 ESKKQVDNL

-57 DLVKKYGTED
+57 DLVKKYGTQDNVE
-67 TIDKPSRGWFGS
+67 KPSRGWLGS
-79 AVHYA
+79 AAHYA
-84 VSYNPIT
+84 VNYNPVT

-105 RTYRAIAIP
+105 RAYRAVAIP
-114 IVNEGE
+114 IVNEGQ

-143 AKSKY
+143 AKAKY
-148 GRDAVDIAMRIE
+148 GIDAVDIAMRIK

-170 TATPEQRKYIMLAD
+170 TATPEQQKYIMLAD
-184 PRNKVIPGVED
+184 PRNKTVPGVQD
-195 VEKERALFNETIGV
+195 IEKERGLFNETLGV

-231 KNGLAYGLVSGVTD
+231 KNGLAYGLTSGVVD
-245 AAYRLFVDPLVAAS
+245 AAYRLFADPLVAAS

-273 VVTKGEKVAEYFAN
+273 VVAKGEKVVDYFAK
-287 PNASAFWNQYG
+287 PSATAFWDQYG
-298 AALAKYTGLQRSNS
+298 SALARYTNLQRSNS
-312 KGKDLV
+312 KGKELV
-318 EARDALKRLA
+318 EARDTLKRLA
-328 PEFGPEVI
+328 PEFGQEVI

-363 LKGSVGRK
+363 MKGAIGRK
-371 RVILPRLDVQ
+371 RVILPRLDAA

-388 VTGANRY
+388 VTGADRY
-395 INLDKYAPRI
+395 INIDKFAPRI
-405 IDDIYGQ
+405 MDDLYGQ
-412 LSDTDGIIKTLQ
+412 LSDTDGIRRTLT
-424 EDSIILG
+424 EDSAIIG
-431 EKIKE
+431 EKIKQS
-436 AKSLKNFVRFPSR
+436 KDLKEFVRLPSR
-449 VIGARLDKFKS
+449 AIGVRLDKFKA
-460 KFAIAPMFKDDVFDV
+460 KFNIAPMFKDDVFDV

-485 RLARLI
+485 RLARLV
-491 MTKNDA
+491 MTKNDS
-497 KMISETFEA
+497 KMIAETFEA
-506 VTDIGQRKEMVKGI
+506 ATDIGQRKEMVKGI

-525 EVRGLNLTEAGQKIV
+525 EARGLNLTEAGQKIV
-540 NQTVTKGDSKFSVA
+540 NQTVTKGDAKFSVA

-600 KGWVDKMTGYWSF
+600 KSWVDNMTGYWSF
-613 LTLAGPRYAIRN
+613 LTLAGPRYALRN

-660 RKTKTWSDNPLGG
+660 RKTKTWNDNPLGG
-673 LLRILNKDEAA
+673 LLRILNKKEAA
-684 KYEAQITAVD
+684 KYESQITAVD
-694 DAIVKARDEIKL
+694 DVIIKARDEIKL

-719 KAAIAAEIEA
+719 KAAIAAEIET

-751 SGRVNRLRERLGMKP
+751 SGRVNRLRERMGMKP
-766 MFEEE
+766 MFEDE

-776 EHIIYGNLDNSV
+776 EHLIYGNLDNSL

-823 INEPKAMKYGIA
+823 INEPKAAKYGIA

-841 SPRAV
+841 EARSLGT
-846 SNQDEAALLT
+846 QDEAALLT

-865 NDKLGAIA
+865 NDKLGAVA
-873 IANLSDTPE
+873 VANLDNKE
-882 GKAIAIAKIME
+882 LAIAKIMQ
-893 WMRDNPSF
+893 WMQDNPGF

-906 LAAKGIDERQHA
+906 LAAKGQDERQHA
-918 ELVYKRAR
+918 ELAYKRAK

-933 TVANADKELNLD
+933 TTPGGEKEINLD

-951 IQDDQGNYII
+951 TQNDQGDNII

-980 NVLGPQLV
+980 YVLGPQLV
-988 PISESGNIS
+988 PLSESGNIT

-1020 VFNEIIDIRKQ
+1020 VFNEIISIRKQ
-1031 MKKSGFEQAYIAS
+1031 MKKSGFEEAYINS
-1044 VVSKVDQANPK
+1044 VVSKVDQTSPK
-1055 KVAAATERAKRQFAE
+1055 KIAAATERAKRQFAE

-1115 RVVTYN
+1115 RVVKYN

-1148 KYFVYPAIEP
+1148 KYFVYPGIEP
-1158 VYAAVRGLMGAVGVP
+1158 IYAAVRGAMTAVGIP
-1173 AEFKTPFPVQ
+1173 ADFKTPFPVQ

-1195 NQDSLIPTFSG
+1195 NQDTLIPTFSG
-1206 PLAGVSVKFL
+1206 PLAGVSMKVIS
-1216 TNLVDVLGAP
+1216 NLVDVAGAP

-1240 AVDQPFV
+1240 AVDRSFV
-1247 SSFLPAHINR
+1247 SAFLPAHINR
-1257 AYQAMSTDD
+1257 LYETMSTDE

-1277 AVTYLEAAGHGLKYE
+1277 AVTYLEAGGHGLKYT
-1292 EDELGNVI
+1292 EDEFGNVI
-1300 PPSIQAQEEYRQR
+1300 PPSIQEQEEYRQR

-1324 RFIYGFFAPA
+1324 RFVYGFFAPA

-1374 MAKWVELFPNQIPF
+1374 MAKWVQLFPNQIPF

-1405 EAGVFVEKN
+1405 ESGAFVEEN
-1414 ADLFKQYPQGAAF
+1414 ADLFKKYPQGAAF

-1475 EYEESLKTK
+1475 EYEASLTTK

-1495 EFQNWAKVFKA
+1495 EFQSWAKVFKA
-1506 GHPLI
+1506 GRPLV
-1511 QEELAEGGKKAIAR
+1511 QEELAEGGKKAVAR
-1525 VAAIDDLRNM
+1525 IAAIDDLRNM
-1535 LNDPKVTVRGPIQKS
+1535 INDPKVTVRGPTQKS
-1550 LKEMLDIYDAYKLQR
+1550 LKEMLDVYDSYKMQK

-1571 SGTRNLLGF
+1571 SGTTNLVAF
-1580 MKDSAIVRIRELS
+1580 MKDSAIVKIRELS

>member
-1 MTDNVKA
+1 MTDNLKA

-17 ESKKQVDDL
+17 ESKKQVDNL

-57 DLVKKYGTED
+57 DLVKKYGTQDNVE
-67 TIDKPSRGWFGS
+67 KPSRGWLGS
-79 AVHYA
+79 AAHYA
-84 VSYNPIT
+84 VNYNPVT

-105 RTYRAIAIP
+105 RAYRAVAIP
-114 IVNEGE
+114 LVNEGQ

-138 GRIED
+138 GRIEN
-143 AKSKY
+143 AKAKY
-148 GRDAVDIAMRIE
+148 GIDAVDIAMRIK

-170 TATPEQRKYIMLAD
+170 TATPEQQKYIMLAD
-184 PRNKVIPGVED
+184 PRNKTVPGVQD
-195 VEKERALFNETIGV
+195 IEKERGLFNETLGV

-231 KNGLAYGLVSGVTD
+231 KNGLAYGLTSGVVD
-245 AAYRLFVDPLVAAS
+245 AAYRLFADPLVAAS

-273 VVTKGEKVAEYFAN
+273 VVAKGEKVVDYFAK
-287 PNASAFWNQYG
+287 PSATAFWDQYG
-298 AALAKYTGLQRSNS
+298 SALARYTNLQRSNS
-312 KGKDLV
+312 KGKELV
-318 EARDALKRLA
+318 EARDTLKRLA
-328 PEFGPEVI
+328 PEFGQEVI

-353 LLNTEEAVNL
+353 LLNTEESVNL
-363 LKGSVGRK
+363 MKGAIGRK
-371 RVILPRLDVQ
+371 RVILPRLDAA

-388 VTGANRY
+388 VTGADRY
-395 INLDKYAPRI
+395 INIDKFAPRI
-405 IDDIYGQ
+405 MDDLYGQ
-412 LSDTDGIIKTLQ
+412 LSDTDGIRRTLT
-424 EDSIILG
+424 EDSAIVG
-431 EKIKE
+431 EKIKQ
-436 AKSLKNFVRFPSR
+436 SRDLKEFVRLPSR
-449 VIGARLDKFKS
+449 AIGVRLDKFKA
-460 KFAIAPMFKDDVFDV
+460 KFNIAPMFKDDVFDV

-485 RLARLI
+485 RLARLV
-491 MTKNDA
+491 MTKNDS

-506 VTDIGQRKEMVKGI
+506 ATDIGQRKEMVKGI

-525 EVRGLNLTEAGQKIV
+525 EARGLNLTEAGQKIV
-540 NQTVTKGDSKFSVA
+540 NQTVTKGDAKFSVA

-600 KGWVDKMTGYWSF
+600 KSWVDNMTGYWSF
-613 LTLAGPRYAIRN
+613 LTLAGPRYALRN

-660 RKTKTWSDNPLGG
+660 RKTKTWNDNPLGG
-673 LLRILNKDEAA
+673 LLRILNKKEAA
-684 KYEAQITAVD
+684 KYESQITAVD
-694 DAIVKARDEIKL
+694 DVIIKARDEIKL

-719 KAAIAAEIEA
+719 KAAIAAEIET

-751 SGRVNRLRERLGMKP
+751 SGRVNRLRERMGMKP
-766 MFEEE
+766 MFEDE

-776 EHIIYGNLDNSV
+776 EHLIYGNLDNSL

-823 INEPKAMKYGIA
+823 INEPKAAKYGIA

-841 SPRAV
+841 EARSLGT
-846 SNQDEAALLT
+846 QDEAALLT

-865 NDKLGAIA
+865 NDKLGAVA
-873 IANLSDTPE
+873 VANLDNKE
-882 GKAIAIAKIME
+882 LAIAKIMQ
-893 WMRDNPSF
+893 WMQDNPGF

-906 LAAKGIDERQHA
+906 LAAKGQDERQHA
-918 ELVYKRAR
+918 ELAYKRAK

-933 TVANADKELNLD
+933 TTAGGEKEINLD

-951 IQDDQGNYII
+951 TQNDQGDNII

-966 LDDVSRLDDADIPS
+966 LDDVSRLDDADIPAY
-980 NVLGPQLV
+980 VLGPQLV
-988 PISESGNIS
+988 PLSESGNVT

-1020 VFNEIIDIRKQ
+1020 VFNEIISIRKQ
-1031 MKKSGFEQAYIAS
+1031 MKKSGFEEAYINS
-1044 VVSKVDQANPK
+1044 VVSKVDQTNPK
-1055 KVAAATERAKRQFAE
+1055 KIAAATERAKRQFAE

-1115 RVVTYN
+1115 RVVKYN

-1148 KYFVYPAIEP
+1148 KYFVYPGIEP
-1158 VYAAVRGLMGAVGVP
+1158 IYAAVRGAMTAVGIP
-1173 AEFKTPFPVQ
+1173 ADFKTPFPVQ

-1195 NQDSLIPTFSG
+1195 NQDTLIPTFSG
-1206 PLAGVSVKFL
+1206 PLAGVSMKVIS
-1216 TNLVDVLGAP
+1216 NLVDVAGAP

-1240 AVDQPFV
+1240 AVDRSFV
-1247 SSFLPAHINR
+1247 SAFLPAHINR
-1257 AYQAMSTDD
+1257 LYETMSTDE

-1277 AVTYLEAAGHGLKYE
+1277 AVTYLEAGGHGLKYT
-1292 EDELGNVI
+1292 EDEFGNVI
-1300 PPSIQAQEEYRQR
+1300 PPSIQEQEEYRQR

-1324 RFIYGFFAPA
+1324 RFVYGFFAPA
-1334 SPSVQLK
+1334 SPSIQLK

-1374 MAKWVELFPNQIPF
+1374 MAKWVQLFPNQIPF

-1405 EAGVFVEKN
+1405 ESGAFVEEN
-1414 ADLFKQYPQGAAF
+1414 ADLFKKYPQGAAF

-1475 EYEESLKTK
+1475 EYEASLTTK

-1495 EFQNWAKVFKA
+1495 EFQSWAKVFKA
-1506 GHPLI
+1506 GRPLV
-1511 QEELAEGGKKAIAR
+1511 QEELAEGGKKAVAR
-1525 VAAIDDLRNM
+1525 IAAIDDLRNM
-1535 LNDPKVTVRGPIQKS
+1535 INDPKVTVRGPTQKS
-1550 LKEMLDIYDAYKLQR
+1550 LKEMLDVYDSYKMQK

-1571 SGTRNLLGF
+1571 SGTTNLVAF
-1580 MKDSAIVRIRELS
+1580 MKDSAIVKIRELS